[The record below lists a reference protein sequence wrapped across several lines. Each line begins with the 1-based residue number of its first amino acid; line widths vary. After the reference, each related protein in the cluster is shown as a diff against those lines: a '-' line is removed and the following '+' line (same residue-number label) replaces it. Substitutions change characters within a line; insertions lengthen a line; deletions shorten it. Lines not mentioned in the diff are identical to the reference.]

1 MLILDTNI
9 ISEMMRPVPNERAA
23 AWIDAQP
30 LDQMALT
37 AVTVAELLYGL
48 DRLPDGRRKVDLSG
62 RLDAVLRR
70 GFGGRVLPFDHA
82 AAQAYAHLKGDRDRA
97 GRPLV
102 GYDAMIVAIAQTHRA
117 GIVTRNVDDFEGCG
131 VTIINPWVD

>member
-9 ISEMMRPVPNERAA
+9 ISEMMRPVPHERAA
-23 AWIDAQP
+23 AWIEAQP
-30 LDQMALT
+30 LDHLALT

-48 DRLPDGRRKVDLSG
+48 DRLPDGRRKDDLSG

-82 AAQAYAHLKGDRDRA
+82 AAQTYGRLKGERERA

-102 GYDAMIVAIAQTHRA
+102 GYDAMIAAIAQTHGA

>member
-1 MLILDTNI
+1 MLILDTNV
-9 ISEMMRPVPNERAA
+9 ISEMMRPVPDERVA

-30 LDQMALT
+30 LDRMALT

-48 DRLPDGRRKVDLSG
+48 DRLPDGRRKADLSG

-82 AAQAYAHLKGDRDRA
+82 AAQAHARLKGDRDRA
-97 GRPLV
+97 GRPLG
-102 GYDAMIVAIAQTHRA
+102 GYDAMIAAIARTHGA

-131 VTIINPWVD
+131 VAIVDPWAD